1 MPNTVT
7 LPAQWVT
14 PDPLPSLG
22 HHTLPPLSQPVFT
35 APKNWKQ
42 GVPAIH
48 APHDIDKLG
57 TFYTLEKVPLLVNI
71 FISAQLKTE
80 EQYARYQAHL
90 EAALDS
96 EIQAIAP
103 SGNFDIW
110 HMERQLDALYKLTV
124 SKRQALLESR
134 TLEARFLGQ
143 PIDTANKKRHAI
155 NFVNRMQKRHG
166 SRPSAVYASFIES
179 LSAAHMS
186 ILLTRSISLLETR
199 IAALSTLIANT
210 RIEAE
215 RAAAAHA
222 EAERI
227 AVETAARAEAER
239 IAAEAAA
246 RAEAERIAA
255 EAAAHA
261 EAERIAAEAAARA
274 EAERIAAE
282 AAARAEAER
291 IAAEA
296 ERTFGKNVEAKAN
309 TLTLAISGGPQ
320 LTTTATLSNIE
331 FTLESAIRQAI
342 QLLKGGLEVVA
353 SRVFAVGIGA
363 LVYSPA
369 LGNGELPSEVALGL
383 AASTLLPELPDNLQQ
398 IAAANGS
405 IALPYRIHGQRSG
418 YALVSTSSPG
428 TSRDVP
434 VRALSFD
441 EASASYRFT
450 STDSPPVTLS
460 FPIVRPAD
468 HSTKSPA
475 IAPLPSI
482 YRGVSLQPVESNAYT
497 LPASDIQHIRDCI
510 YCFPIETGLPPLY
523 IVFNSP
529 YPGDTIGAFT
539 GRSYQSDQIGGPIIN
554 ADWRTAIIT
563 AEGIDLIK
571 LHTSRFEQSDAN
583 TTMIHRLERI
593 LNGLTD
599 ITDTDKRF
607 YTHELRELERYRA
620 IGIPDGVQPNDNG
633 VTWNNAHTATLEDF
647 QLGASADL
655 LYTPE
660 ALEADDKQL
669 ARKYK

>member
-239 IAAEAAA
+239 IAAEA
-246 RAEAERIAA
+246 
-255 EAAAHA
+255 
-261 EAERIAAEAAARA
+261 
-274 EAERIAAE
+274 
-282 AAARAEAER
+282 
-291 IAAEA
+291 

-468 HSTKSPA
+468 YSTSTPA
-475 IAPLPSI
+475 TPPQVPI
-482 YRGVSLQPVESNAYT
+482 YHGLTLRPIKTEAYS
-497 LPASDIQHIRDCI
+497 LPAAELQNLKDCI
-510 YCFPIETGLPPLY
+510 YCFPAQSGLPPLY
-523 IVFNSP
+523 VVLSSP
-529 YPGDTIGAFT
+529 YQGNTLGIHS
-539 GRSYQSDQIGGPIIN
+539 GRPYDPTLAGGPILDL
-554 ADWRTAIIT
+554 DWRTALIT
-563 AEGIDLIK
+563 EVGIELVKI
-571 LHTSRFEQSDAN
+571 HTGRFEKSDAN
-583 TTMIHRLERI
+583 EVMINRLVKI
-593 LNGLTD
+593 LRGELLV
-599 ITDTDKRF
+599 TDTDKRF

-620 IGIPDGVQPNDNG
+620 LKVPDDANPLDG
-633 VTWNNAHTATLEDF
+633 TWNNAHTATLEDYK
-647 QLGASADL
+647 LGQDFEL

-660 ALEADDKQL
+660 AVEADTLQILKE
-669 ARKYK
+669 YP

>member
-1 MPNTVT
+1 
-7 LPAQWVT
+7 
-14 PDPLPSLG
+14 
-22 HHTLPPLSQPVFT
+22 
-35 APKNWKQ
+35 
-42 GVPAIH
+42 
-48 APHDIDKLG
+48 
-57 TFYTLEKVPLLVNI
+57 
-71 FISAQLKTE
+71 
-80 EQYARYQAHL
+80 
-90 EAALDS
+90 
-96 EIQAIAP
+96 
-103 SGNFDIW
+103 
-110 HMERQLDALYKLTV
+110 
-124 SKRQALLESR
+124 
-134 TLEARFLGQ
+134 
-143 PIDTANKKRHAI
+143 
-155 NFVNRMQKRHG
+155 
-166 SRPSAVYASFIES
+166 
-179 LSAAHMS
+179 MS

-261 EAERIAAEAAARA
+261 EAERIAAEAAAHA